1 MRSLYYYFKTLFRI
15 SIYIFSDYKRY
26 AYLLLIILKSKPK
39 IIVEIGVYRGIRALQ
54 FIEAALIFNK
64 KIEYHGFDLFE
75 GLDKKILDSEF
86 SKKPFTQKKIKE
98 NLIKYSNIYLY
109 KGFTTITL
117 PKFLKKNKKK
127 ADFIFI
133 DGGHSIKTI
142 KNDWL
147 YCRKMMHKK
156 SLVVFDDFYK
166 KNSLNAKFGCNKIID
181 NLKNKYIAKIL
192 SLTDQITIDGKKAE
206 VSMVL
211 VKER

>member
-1 MRSLYYYFKTLFRI
+1 MCSLYYFFKTVFRI
-15 SIYIFSDYKRY
+15 SIYFFSDYKRY
-26 AYLLLIILKSKPK
+26 AHLLLIILKYKPK
-39 IIVEIGVYRGIRALQ
+39 VIVEIGVYKGIRASQ

-86 SKKPFTQKKIKE
+86 SKKPFTQNKIKK

-109 KGFTTITL
+109 KGFTNITL

-147 YCRKMMHKK
+147 YCCKMMHKK

-166 KNSLNAKFGCNKIID
+166 KNSLNSKFGCNKIID
-181 NLKNKYIAKIL
+181 NLKNKYDTKIL
-192 SLTDQITIDGKKAE
+192 SLTDQITIDGKNAE
-206 VSMVL
+206 VNMVL
-211 VKER
+211 VKQR